1 MADHAYAGGIYSI
14 TIGTARN
21 AALFGEVIR
30 GRVRLSATGAMV
42 AEEWLRTAEL
52 RPGIWLDAYVVMPTH
67 MHAILGLDPDGDTD
81 ADRIPDRH
89 SWAAPHA
96 PAEKGPPA
104 SDPPPPA
111 CAPPPACVP
120 PPVRARCARPLCP
133 GARPNAP
140 TLANIIGGFKA
151 ACTRRY
157 RELTSDPDARL
168 WHRSYYEH
176 LIRGPDQLARARRY
190 IESNPRRWPR

>member
-1 MADHAYAGGIYSI
+1 
-14 TIGTARN
+14 
-21 AALFGEVIR
+21 
-30 GRVRLSATGAMV
+30 
-42 AEEWLRTAEL
+42 
-52 RPGIWLDAYVVMPTH
+52 

-96 PAEKGPPA
+96 PAANATGIGAAAENGA
-104 SDPPPPA
+104 
-111 CAPPPACVP
+111 
-120 PPVRARCARPLCP
+120 RAARPSIP
-133 GARPNAP
+133 GTP
-140 TLANIIGGFKA
+140 TLANLIGGLQA

>member
-1 MADHAYAGGIYSI
+1 
-14 TIGTARN
+14 
-21 AALFGEVIR
+21 
-30 GRVRLSATGAMV
+30 MV

-81 ADRIPDRH
+81 ADPVPDRH

-96 PAEKGPPA
+96 PAEKGAPATRPSWGDAIPA
-104 SDPPPPA
+104 SDP
-111 CAPPPACVP
+111 P

-151 ACTRRY
+151 ACTGRY
-157 RELTSDPDARL
+157 RELIADPDARL
-168 WHRSYYEH
+168 WHRGYYEH

-190 IESNPRRWPR
+190 IELNPRRWKQ